1 MEIFRTTTLGELG
14 KYKNPKNN
22 KGLFDFWRFC
32 EKATAFFVIIS
43 LVSSTIDYEIN
54 YSPYRDYRNCYE
66 EYKESATLRWLTFAS
81 SVCAIIF
88 VVLGAYSEILWE
100 EYLYSIDPR
109 CRPEVQKRKYRR
121 LAFEIILLM
130 IFPYSNINAQIN
142 VPYGIRESYI
152 FICFDLFEILYA
164 IMWIRLY
171 FLVKIYLSY
180 SPYVSHVARRVITE
194 NKLKPGLAFTFKC
207 MFKTNP
213 MTMIIFF
220 IGIPCILTL
229 GMMSRVFERPLIFL
243 SNQDWVNPITAVW
256 VSYSTMMIGVYGDY
270 FPLSLFGR
278 LTNVACY
285 LVGTVFFVLILA
297 NMEKQAFLSK
307 KQRRA
312 FNDISLMKKAAD
324 LIKYSMKYYY
334 LANRN
339 SPMKTSIFVKFRQ
352 KLVTFKNKRWDLFD
366 KARQS
371 DLDSVKLKKKLRK
384 MRKNIDK
391 IHEKVEIVS
400 KLLETKR
407 NLKL

>member
-1 MEIFRTTTLGELG
+1 
-14 KYKNPKNN
+14 
-22 KGLFDFWRFC
+22 
-32 EKATAFFVIIS
+32 
-43 LVSSTIDYEIN
+43 
-54 YSPYRDYRNCYE
+54 
-66 EYKESATLRWLTFAS
+66 
-81 SVCAIIF
+81 
-88 VVLGAYSEILWE
+88 
-100 EYLYSIDPR
+100 
-109 CRPEVQKRKYRR
+109 
-121 LAFEIILLM
+121 
-130 IFPYSNINAQIN
+130 
-142 VPYGIRESYI
+142 
-152 FICFDLFEILYA
+152 
-164 IMWIRLY
+164 
-171 FLVKIYLSY
+171 
-180 SPYVSHVARRVITE
+180 
-194 NKLKPGLAFTFKC
+194 
-207 MFKTNP
+207 
-213 MTMIIFF
+213 
-220 IGIPCILTL
+220 
-229 GMMSRVFERPLIFL
+229 
-243 SNQDWVNPITAVW
+243 
-256 VSYSTMMIGVYGDY
+256 MMIGVYGDY

-391 IHEKVEIVS
+391 IHEKVGIVS